1 MRGIRLHPNYHGY
14 TLADPVFSELLN
26 LAAARGLVVQLA
38 LCMEDERTQHPLMRI
53 PPVDLAPLS
62 ELVKAVPKLRFE
74 LLNCYPQIKFD
85 QLRRLAVAENIY
97 FEISMA
103 EGVGVVARWIGA
115 LGLKRIVFGSHYPF
129 FYLESALLKMQE
141 SGLDESQKTA
151 IFADNAKK
159 LLA

>member
-26 LAAARGLVVQLA
+26 LAASRSLLVQLA
-38 LCMEDERTQHPLMRI
+38 LCVEDHRTQHPLMQV
-53 PPVDLAPLS
+53 PPVDLDPLP
-62 ELVKAVPKLRFE
+62 EIIKAIPKLRLE

-85 QLRRLAVAENIY
+85 QLRSLAAPGNVH

-103 EGVGVVARWIGA
+103 EGVGVITRWIEQ
-115 LGLKRIVFGSHYPF
+115 LGLERIVFGSHYPF

-141 SGLDESQKTA
+141 AGLDESQKKA
-151 IFADNAKK
+151 IFADHAKA
-159 LLA
+159 LVA